1 MKRTLKISSLLCV
14 ALPLTVQ
21 ADCLSGDEVAQNSDV
36 TLYEQVSYVN
46 KQASAWQIAGK
57 NPYTRHNGYQEAGIG
72 INSGCSIIDNTL

>member
-46 KQASAWQIAGK
+46 NRLRPGRLQAKIPTPVTTVIRRRGLASIAVV
-57 NPYTRHNGYQEAGIG
+57 R
-72 INSGCSIIDNTL
+72 

>member
-57 NPYTRHNGYQEAGIG
+57 IPTHVTTVIRRRGLA
-72 INSGCSIIDNTL
+72 SIVVVQ

>member
-46 KQASAWQIAGK
+46 KQASARRLQAK
-57 NPYTRHNGYQEAGIG
+57 SLHPSQRL
-72 INSGCSIIDNTL
+72 SGGGDWHQ